1 VSSLE
6 ASAAPGTLID
16 ASHFHK
22 LTTAFDLREIEL
34 CCVCGSGG
42 GSMLYCIEC
51 GESYHTF
58 CIADL
63 RGTICRYVYADA
75 CTNERTNERYM
86 VLKWRTHSLLVLS
99 RDLSSDALRT
109 KRKAMAVGYGID
121 TLNIESLVA

>member
-1 VSSLE
+1 MSSLE

-16 ASHFHK
+16 ASHFYK

-63 RGTICRYVYADA
+63 RGTICRYAYADA
-75 CTNERTNERYM
+75 
-86 VLKWRTHSLLVLS
+86 
-99 RDLSSDALRT
+99 
-109 KRKAMAVGYGID
+109 
-121 TLNIESLVA
+121 